1 VDTFV
6 NGDLKV
12 KILASLLA
20 LTVIDP
26 AYADVTA
33 DYQKFDQ
40 AAQTPEVRLYNREYA
55 MDLSATEA
63 PAPAIKQPT
72 SALGQ
77 FA

>member
-1 VDTFV
+1 MDTFV

-40 AAQTPEVRLYNREYA
+40 AAQTPEVRLYIRE
-55 MDLSATEA
+55 
-63 PAPAIKQPT
+63 
-72 SALGQ
+72 
-77 FA
+77 